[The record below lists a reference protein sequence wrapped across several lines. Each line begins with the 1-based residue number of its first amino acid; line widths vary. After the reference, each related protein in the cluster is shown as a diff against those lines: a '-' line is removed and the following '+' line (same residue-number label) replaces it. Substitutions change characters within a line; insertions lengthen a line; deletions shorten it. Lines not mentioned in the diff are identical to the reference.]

1 MPEINWQHLF
11 SDEVLYQRIKF
22 FLLGSVK
29 NMDVAEELTQ
39 ETMAKAWEKRLTLKN
54 IEKMEAW
61 LFAIARNV
69 LMDYYRHRGLLIE
82 EEDEQWE
89 SNVAACSSQNQEE
102 FMDLHDALD
111 KLPAPQKQVIE
122 LRFFKNYT
130 VQETA
135 QIMGKTPQA
144 VKMLQYRALR
154 ALRDYVKPFD
164 ELERLSND
172 GEY

>member
-1 MPEINWQHLF
+1 
-11 SDEVLYQRIKF
+11 
-22 FLLGSVK
+22 
-29 NMDVAEELTQ
+29 
-39 ETMAKAWEKRLTLKN
+39 
-54 IEKMEAW
+54 
-61 LFAIARNV
+61 
-69 LMDYYRHRGLLIE
+69 
-82 EEDEQWE
+82 
-89 SNVAACSSQNQEE
+89 
-102 FMDLHDALD
+102 MDLHDALD

-164 ELERLSND
+164 ELERLDND

>member
-1 MPEINWQHLF
+1 
-11 SDEVLYQRIKF
+11 
-22 FLLGSVK
+22 
-29 NMDVAEELTQ
+29 
-39 ETMAKAWEKRLTLKN
+39 
-54 IEKMEAW
+54 
-61 LFAIARNV
+61 
-69 LMDYYRHRGLLIE
+69 
-82 EEDEQWE
+82 
-89 SNVAACSSQNQEE
+89 
-102 FMDLHDALD
+102 MDLHDALD
-111 KLPAPQKQVIE
+111 KLPPPQKEVIE

-135 QIMGKTPQA
+135 QIMGRTPQA

>member
-54 IEKMEAW
+54 SEKLEAW

-69 LMDYYRHRGLLIE
+69 LMDYYRYKGLLIDE
-82 EEDEQWE
+82 DDEQWE
-89 SNVAACSSQNQEE
+89 SNIASSSSPDQEG
-102 FMDLHDALD
+102 FMDLYNALE
-111 KLPAPQKQVIE
+111 KLPPLQKQVIE
-122 LRFFKNYT
+122 LRFFKNYSI
-130 VQETA
+130 QETA
-135 QIMGKTPQA
+135 QMMGKTPQA
-144 VKMLQYRALR
+144 VKMLQYRALKM
-154 ALRDYVKPFD
+154 LRDYLKPFD
-164 ELERLSND
+164 DLERLNND

>member
-1 MPEINWQHLF
+1 ME
-11 SDEVLYQRIKF
+11 
-22 FLLGSVK
+22 
-29 NMDVAEELTQ
+29 VAEEFTQ

-54 IEKMEAW
+54 SEKLEAW

-69 LMDYYRHRGLLIE
+69 LMDYYRHKGLLIDE
-82 EEDEQWE
+82 DDEQWE
-89 SNVAACSSQNQEE
+89 SNIAACSSQSQEE
-102 FMDLHDALD
+102 FMDLYNALD
-111 KLPAPQKQVIE
+111 KLPPPQKEVIE

-135 QIMGKTPQA
+135 QIMGRTPQA

>member
-1 MPEINWQHLF
+1 
-11 SDEVLYQRIKF
+11 
-22 FLLGSVK
+22 
-29 NMDVAEELTQ
+29 
-39 ETMAKAWEKRLTLKN
+39 MAKAWEKRLTLKN
-54 IEKMEAW
+54 IEKLEAW

-82 EEDEQWE
+82 EEDEKWE
-89 SNVAACSSQNQEE
+89 SNVAECSSQNQEE

-111 KLPAPQKQVIE
+111 KLPAPQKLVIE

-164 ELERLSND
+164 ELERLNND

>member
-1 MPEINWQHLF
+1 MHEINWEHLF
-11 SDEVLYQRIKF
+11 SDEVLYQRVKF

-29 NMDVAEELTQ
+29 NMEVAEELTQ

-54 IEKMEAW
+54 TEKLEAW

-69 LMDYYRHRGLLIE
+69 LMDYYRHRGILIE

-89 SNVAACSSQNQEE
+89 SRVAAWSSQSQEE
-102 FMDLHDALD
+102 FLDLYNALD
-111 KLPAPQKQVIE
+111 KLPSPQKQVIE

-164 ELERLSND
+164 ELERLNND

>member
-82 EEDEQWE
+82 EEDEQWK
-89 SNVAACSSQNQEE
+89 ATLQLAH
-102 FMDLHDALD
+102 L
-111 KLPAPQKQVIE
+111 KIK
-122 LRFFKNYT
+122 KNSW
-130 VQETA
+130 
-135 QIMGKTPQA
+135 ICM
-144 VKMLQYRALR
+144 ML
-154 ALRDYVKPFD
+154 
-164 ELERLSND
+164 
-172 GEY
+172 